1 MRGDP
6 CAGARA
12 NGRSDT
18 LERHWIRVNHASRRG
33 ALAAIERRSAGEWL
47 FARVDMLFAAA
58 ADRLG
63 VEAAPMRE
71 ALQLLR
77 YDENCH
83 FQQWHSDAG
92 LDAIDRRFLSA
103 SIELSAPDEYAG
115 GDLEIVPFLMGPRR
129 RGLGS
134 AQVFHSRLL
143 HRVTPVTSGTRWAL
157 VAWTGAVAG

>member
-1 MRGDP
+1 M
-6 CAGARA
+6 
-12 NGRSDT
+12 
-18 LERHWIRVNHASRRG
+18 NHASRRG
-33 ALAAIERRSAGEWL
+33 ALAAIERGSAGEWL
-47 FARVDMLFAAA
+47 FARVDTLFAAA

-103 SIELSAPDEYAG
+103 SIELSAPDDYAG
-115 GDLEIVPFLMGPRR
+115 GDLEVVPMLMGPRR
-129 RGLGS
+129 RASPGDERPS
-134 AQVFHSRLL
+134 CA
-143 HRVTPVTSGTRWAL
+143 
-157 VAWTGAVAG
+157 

>member
-1 MRGDP
+1 M
-6 CAGARA
+6 
-12 NGRSDT
+12 
-18 LERHWIRVNHASRRG
+18 NHASRRG
-33 ALAAIERRSAGEWL
+33 ALAAIERGSAGEWL

-92 LDAIDRRFLSA
+92 R
-103 SIELSAPDEYAG
+103 
-115 GDLEIVPFLMGPRR
+115 DLEIVPFLMGPRR

-157 VAWTGAVAG
+157 VAWTGAAAG